1 MSTLTVDLGPAGDSL
16 EMGLLDRLELSADE
30 QRWVDAELAA
40 LDAQAGPPP
49 F

>member
-1 MSTLTVDLGPAGDSL
+1 MTLTIDHGTEGDSL
-16 EMGLLDRLELSADE
+16 QMGLLRKLELDADE

>member
-1 MSTLTVDLGPAGDSL
+1 MTLTVDHGPIGDTL
-16 EMGLLDRLELSADE
+16 ERGLLARLELDADE

-40 LDAQAGPPP
+40 LDAQADPPP